1 MIAEVRREKSVSDEL
16 IHKHWV
22 EPYVNSD
29 PLLTLAIDVIIHEKS
44 ENFKPNQIQVLDEL
58 IRGLHDEGGAGSVFA
73 RAGPQTFAA
82 NESTTDRRLEEAL
95 FDVDATSVE
104 SDIKVMTAYVQ
115 ATSTYQKSYQT
126 KVNQFR
132 ASRNKVAKE
141 AAEAFMAT
149 HVHIQTM
156 SKSSSDLALKSL
168 TDFTK
173 DFAKINLIENITDI
187 GIFPL
192 LNWVAPC
199 TLTSS
204 ALNFQVSLLS
214 AVLAM
219 FNCAAAVLTPMFT
232 YKKGTLWR
240 VENTSLQMLDQ
251 KGLLFD
257 QKFYVQFEKK
267 HDKRETRPLT
277 FDGRLVTS
285 KDLDDSS
292 PCTKSQLWQQSN
304 TDKAKQLVNRDMQQ
318 IEDVTEG
325 ALPTKCDPR
334 WRVTN
339 GNKWQQL
346 GEDASVKLL
355 QAFMKDVSYNDRGA
369 NVVVDLNMDVG
380 DNFDAFLQLVQ
391 DDGGGSR
398 TRFWG
403 LVPDEVIHPP
413 WSPFVNKVCDML
425 NGWHP
430 SAQQCVRTVLCRMG
444 SNHPPIS
451 TTP

>member
-1 MIAEVRREKSVSDEL
+1 MIGEIRKEKTLSDEL
-16 IHKHWV
+16 IDKHWV
-22 EPYVNSD
+22 QPYVNGD
-29 PLLTLAIDVIIHEKS
+29 PLLILSIDVIMQERS

-73 RAGPQTFAA
+73 RAGSPGFAA
-82 NESTTDRRLEEAL
+82 ADSTTDRRLEEAL
-95 FDVDATSVE
+95 WEVDLSSAE
-104 SDIKVMTAYVQ
+104 SDIQVMLAYVQ
-115 ATSTYQKSYQT
+115 ATSTYQKAYHT
-126 KVNQFR
+126 KFNQWR
-132 ASRNKVAKE
+132 SARNRVAKE
-141 AAEAFMAT
+141 AAESFWAQ
-149 HVHIQTM
+149 HVHIHVM
-156 SKSSSDLALKSL
+156 AKSTTDLALKAL

-173 DFAKINLIENITDI
+173 DFAKVNLIEDVTNV
-187 GIFPL
+187 GMFPL

-219 FNCAAAVLTPMFT
+219 FPCAAAVLTPMFT
-232 YKKGTLWR
+232 YKKGSLWR

-251 KGLLFD
+251 KRLMFD

-285 KDLDDSS
+285 KDIDDNS
-292 PCTKSQLWQQSN
+292 PCTKSQLWQTSN
-304 TDKAKQLVNRDMQQ
+304 TDKAKQLVTKDMQQ

-325 ALPTKCDPR
+325 ALPAKCDPR

-355 QAFMKDVSYNDRGA
+355 QAFMTDVSYNDRCA

-380 DNFDAFLQLVQ
+380 DNFDAFLQLFQ
-391 DDGGGSR
+391 DNGAR
-398 TRFWG
+398 LRFWG